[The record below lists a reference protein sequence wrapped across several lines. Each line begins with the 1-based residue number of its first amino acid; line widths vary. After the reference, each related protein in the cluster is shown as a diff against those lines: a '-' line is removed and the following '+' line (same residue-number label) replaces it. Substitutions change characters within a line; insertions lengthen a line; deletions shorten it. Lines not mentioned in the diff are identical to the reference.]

1 MSACPHDPCDT
12 EGLTQGN
19 VPNQRQDAQEQ
30 KREELLDKLAD
41 LIGQAK
47 DDADLKQI
55 ERYLD
60 ELDPDPEP
68 FDAQR
73 SLEEFHR
80 KHDTS
85 FALEP
90 AKRQKKPA
98 YLRRTALIAIIAVL
112 CVTFVAAAQA
122 GGLHILDILAR
133 WTGAEFQFQRETGAE
148 EVTNPSITQQY
159 DSLQDVLSAYGV
171 TTPLAPKTY
180 PTDSRLLEIQLEI
193 ESGKMMFY
201 ASYQIPA
208 GFLYIT
214 IRAIGVS
221 RFSNVETNEREM
233 ETYIAGGI
241 EHHILEDVALLKAEW
256 YNGNWECR
264 ISGTITYEDL
274 IAMIDS
280 IYE

>member
-133 WTGAEFQFQRETGAE
+133 WTGVEFQFQRDVDT
-148 EVTNPSITQQY
+148 TPPSKEDVQY
-159 DSLQDVLSAYGV
+159 DSLQDALDTFSIEV
-171 TTPLAPKTY
+171 PLVPNVY
-180 PTDSRLLEIQLEI
+180 PAESKLLEVKLET

-214 IRAIGVS
+214 IRAIDDS
-221 RFSNVETNEREM
+221 PFSNVETNEREV

-241 EHHILEDVALLKAEW
+241 EHHIIEDVALLKAEW

>member
-133 WTGAEFQFQRETGAE
+133 WTGVEFQFQRETT
-148 EVTNPSITQQY
+148 VQY
-159 DSLQDVLSAYGV
+159 PENENVQFTSLQDALDAYGIDI
-171 TTPLAPKTY
+171 PLVPTEY
-180 PTDSRLLEIQLEI
+180 PVGAELIEIQWET
-193 ESGKMMFY
+193 EFEKAMFY
-201 ASYQIPA
+201 AAYKIST
-208 GFLYIT
+208 GHLYIT
-214 IRAIGVS
+214 IRTVDEIP
-221 RFSNVETNEREM
+221 FSNVETNEQEIGV
-233 ETYIAGGI
+233 YSVGGV
-241 EHHILEDVALLKAEW
+241 EHHIIEDVVLLKAEW

-274 IAMIDS
+274 ITMIDS

>member
-47 DDADLKQI
+47 DDEDLKQI

-80 KHDTS
+80 RHDTS

-148 EVTNPSITQQY
+148 EVTDPSGVLQY
-159 DSLQDVLSAYGV
+159 DSLQDALDAFSVDVPLVPNAYPAE
-171 TTPLAPKTY
+171 TK
-180 PTDSRLLEIQLEI
+180 LLEVKLET

-214 IRAIGVS
+214 IRAIDDS
-221 RFSNVETNEREM
+221 PFSNVETNEREV

-241 EHHILEDVALLKAEW
+241 EHHIIEAEW
-256 YNGNWECR
+256 HNQNWEGQ

-274 IAMIDS
+274 ITMIDS

>member
-1 MSACPHDPCDT
+1 M
-12 EGLTQGN
+12 
-19 VPNQRQDAQEQ
+19 
-30 KREELLDKLAD
+30 
-41 LIGQAK
+41 IGQAK

-73 SLEEFHR
+73 TLEEFHR

-148 EVTNPSITQQY
+148 EVTDPSGVLQY
-159 DSLQDVLSAYGV
+159 DSLQDALDAFSVDV
-171 TTPLAPKTY
+171 PLVPNVY
-180 PTDSRLLEIQLEI
+180 PAEAKLLEVKLET

-214 IRAIGVS
+214 IRAIDDS
-221 RFSNVETNEREM
+221 PFSNVETNEREV

-241 EHHILEDVALLKAEW
+241 EHHIIEDVALLKAEW